1 MKQPVLLCYNL
12 PQESYRKLRLAAM
25 RLKIRVRA
33 VKPWELTQTLEALA
47 GSSQPLAQADP
58 CEGAFADEMLVM
70 AYFPAGMGN
79 AFLRLARQS
88 GVPSIPLKAV
98 LTPTNSQWDSITLHA
113 EISKER
119 AAIEQGLERVHN
131 PD

>member
-12 PQESYRKLRLAAM
+12 PQESYRKLRLVAM
-25 RLKIRVRA
+25 RLKIRMRA
-33 VKPWELTQTLEALA
+33 VKPWELSQTLEALA
-47 GSSQPLAQADP
+47 GTSQPLDQTVP
-58 CEGAFADEMLVM
+58 CEGAFTDEMLVM

-88 GVPSIPLKAV
+88 GVPSISLKAV
-98 LTPTNSQWDSITLHA
+98 LTPTNSQWDSITLHT

-119 AAIEQGLERVHN
+119 EAIEQGLEQVHT

>member
-12 PQESYRKLRLAAM
+12 PQESYRKLRLCAM

-33 VKPWELTQTLEALA
+33 VKPWELSEPLESLVAT
-47 GSSQPLAQADP
+47 SQPLAQADP

-88 GVPSIPLKAV
+88 GVLSIPLKAV
-98 LTPTNSQWDSITLHA
+98 LTPTNSQWSSLTLHE

-119 AAIEQGLERVHN
+119 EAIEQGLGRVHGS
-131 PD
+131 D